1 MKFKIKKNI
10 LDNILTT
17 MQPFLDKKDD
27 SNITSH
33 IYMSLKDTK
42 LIFIAT
48 DYEIYLSKQIEI
60 DAKGEDGQ
68 ATINGKNIL
77 NITKRLN
84 ENDISI
90 ETIDSKIK
98 IKQNRSNFILPMY
111 DSGDFPILMFDNLPE
126 ILNINS
132 IYLVNALQKITPSID
147 TNNPKYTLNG
157 ALIDI
162 KSSKI
167 NFVSTDTKRLSI
179 IKMENM
185 SNKESQIIVP
195 KKAIEQI
202 TKLFLDDIEIYS
214 DESNLTITTKDTKFN
229 TKLISGDYAS
239 YERIIPDEFKHRIKL
254 NKAMLIESIKL
265 ITILS
270 YEIKIEFNQDEIVF
284 NSIDENNK
292 SQTKL
297 DIKLDIDDN
306 FYIALNSRYIL
317 DFLTVSSNSEID
329 VCFNESNLPFMLE
342 DEKLKTIIMPIILD

>member
-10 LDNILTT
+10 LDNVLTT

-33 IYMSLKDTK
+33 IYISLKDTK
-42 LIFIAT
+42 LVFVAT
-48 DYEIYLSKQIEI
+48 DYEIYLSKEIEI
-60 DAKGEDGQ
+60 DEKGEDGE
-68 ATINGKNIL
+68 ATINGKNFL
-77 NITKRLN
+77 NIIKRLN
-84 ENDISI
+84 DQDVSI
-90 ETIDSKIK
+90 ETIDSKVK
-98 IKQNRSNFILPMY
+98 IKQNRSNFMLPMY
-111 DSGDFPILMFDNLPE
+111 DSSDFPLLTFDTMPE
-126 ILNINS
+126 PLEINPIYLINS
-132 IYLVNALQKITPSID
+132 LQKITPSID

-185 SNKESQIIVP
+185 SNKERQIIVP

-202 TKLFLDDIEIYS
+202 TKLFLDDIQIYS
-214 DESNLTITTKDTKFN
+214 DETNLTIFTNDTKFN

-239 YERIIPDEFKHRIKL
+239 YERIIPTEFKHKIKL

-265 ITILS
+265 ITILN
-270 YEIKIEFNQDEIVF
+270 YEIKIEFNQNEIVF
-284 NSIDENNK
+284 NSIDDNNK

-297 DIKLDIDDN
+297 DIELDIDDS
-306 FYIALNSRYIL
+306 FYIALNSRYML
-317 DFLTVSSNSEID
+317 DFLSVSSNSEIEI
-329 VCFNESNLPFMLE
+329 CFNESNLPFMLE
-342 DEKLKTIIMPIILD
+342 DEKLKTIIMPLIID